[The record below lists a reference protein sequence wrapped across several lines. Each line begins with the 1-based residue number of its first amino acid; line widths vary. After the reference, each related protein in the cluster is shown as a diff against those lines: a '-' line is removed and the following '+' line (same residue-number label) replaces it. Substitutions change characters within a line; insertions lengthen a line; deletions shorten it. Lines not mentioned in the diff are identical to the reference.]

1 MPPFNVPNI
10 CSTNIIIMGSFTV
23 CQHHFLWCTKIRTPK
38 GSEPMAKK
46 MNTQRADGRYR
57 VKVYI
62 GIKDGKKQ
70 YKYVYGKTQKEAD
83 IKAAELKV
91 SLRKGINVSAHND
104 SFKVWAEYWLAS
116 KKCEVSADRYSS
128 LVTRS
133 TLWIDTLKN
142 AQISQIKP
150 FELQAILFSL
160 AERNP
165 YTDKPM
171 AKKTIRGYVQVI
183 SAIFDFAFDNRVIDY
198 NPATKLKIPQTATA
212 TTQRR
217 ALTAEERKR
226 VIEFEHRAKPSAMLM
241 MMSGLRRG
249 EATALQWKD
258 IDFENN
264 KISVTKSY
272 NFKTKDFKAPKNG
285 KSRVVSVPKRLI
297 DYLKTLP
304 QKSLFVLTNARGKM
318 MTADSWKRL
327 YQSYMLDMNIKYGF
341 GGSIN
346 KYANNVDVPMVID
359 TFTPHEL
366 RHTFC
371 TTMFEAGVDALTAKE
386 QMGHSDIK
394 TTLAIYTHLSAK
406 HKATQANKLDAFYDN
421 EVGDL

>member
-1 MPPFNVPNI
+1 
-10 CSTNIIIMGSFTV
+10 
-23 CQHHFLWCTKIRTPK
+23 
-38 GSEPMAKK
+38 MAKK

-83 IKAAELKV
+83 IKAEELKV
-91 SLRKGINVSAHND
+91 SLRKGMDISAHNN
-104 SFKVWAEYWLAS
+104 SFKTWAEYWLIS
-116 KKCEVSADRYSS
+116 KKHEVSQDRY
-128 LVTRS
+128 T
-133 TLWIDTLKN
+133 TLQSRTNIWIDALKN

-150 FELQAILFSL
+150 FELQTILFSI
-160 AERNP
+160 AAKNP

-183 SAIFDFAFDNRVIDY
+183 NAIFDFVIDNRVMDY
-198 NPATKLKIPQTATA
+198 NPASKLKTPQTTTE

-249 EATALQWKD
+249 EATALQWND

-264 KISVTKSY
+264 TISVTKSY
-272 NFKTKDFKAPKNG
+272 NFKTKEFKTPKNG

-297 DYLKTLP
+297 DYLNTLP
-304 QKSLFVLTNARGKM
+304 KNSFFVLTNAKGKM
-318 MTADSWKRL
+318 MTDDSWRRL
-327 YQSYMLDMNIKYGF
+327 YQSYMHDLNLAYGF
-341 GGSIN
+341 DGDAPGKCSPI
-346 KYANNVDVPMVID
+346 KIPMRIS

-386 QMGHSDIK
+386 QMGHADIQ

-406 HKATQANKLDAFYDN
+406 HKETQVNKLDAFYDD
-421 EVGDL
+421 EIGSVLEKGGSEGGQEISQTLYTSVL